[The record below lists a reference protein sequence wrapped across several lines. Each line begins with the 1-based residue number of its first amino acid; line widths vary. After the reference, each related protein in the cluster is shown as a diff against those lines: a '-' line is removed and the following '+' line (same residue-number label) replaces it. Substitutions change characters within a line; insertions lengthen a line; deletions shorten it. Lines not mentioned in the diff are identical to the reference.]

1 MAYRNVQQI
10 AHRTLPMVRRELDKQ
25 LTVTVLI
32 QVIVGCFTC
41 LPFLV
46 VNIFALSP
54 NILNDQAFKYRVQI
68 VYSIVLMLFCAY
80 FSVSIHIIFR
90 RKNYLYLWIRSISSS
105 INLCTIQDSFQSI
118 YTTKNN

>member
-25 LTVTVLI
+25 LTVMVLI

-46 VNIFALSP
+46 VNIFVLSP
-54 NILNDQAFKYRVQI
+54 NILNDRVQI

-80 FSVSIHIIFR
+80 FAVSIHIIFR

-105 INLCTIQDSFQSI
+105 INLYTIQDSFQSI